1 VAADGLRFASLGP
14 DGAAVARDLR
24 SGELVSRL
32 ADEREPLRCLAMFP
46 DGRTLAAGTSVGTV
60 CLWELG
66 PAVPPPA
73 PVTVLNNRALAQLWD
88 DLFELDAAKAYG
100 ALRRLAASP
109 DSALPFLVRQ
119 LREPQRRTLEERMA
133 KLIVELDDDTF
144 AVRTRAA
151 RELAKLGPLAETQ
164 LRDALKIAESPEAR
178 QQMRRLLDR
187 LTDLRARPIVVP
199 TVVRW
204 LRVVQAL
211 EMIGTAEARGCLERI
226 AKQAVSAPER
236 RAAQAAIDRLD
247 RRSAPAIPAEQ
258 PR

>member
-1 VAADGLRFASLGP
+1 
-14 DGAAVARDLR
+14 
-24 SGELVSRL
+24 
-32 ADEREPLRCLAMFP
+32 
-46 DGRTLAAGTSVGTV
+46 
-60 CLWELG
+60 
-66 PAVPPPA
+66 
-73 PVTVLNNRALAQLWD
+73 
-88 DLFELDAAKAYG
+88 
-100 ALRRLAASP
+100 
-109 DSALPFLVRQ
+109 
-119 LREPQRRTLEERMA
+119 MA